1 MSQFINS
8 MNVYFIQPVLQIY
21 FHARV
26 YFSILN
32 VDLVSVQHVPVQVH
46 QVETLVGEVV
56 YIVQR
61 ELVSQHLIAVVVV
74 VVAVAVAT
82 VVVGLELVARRDQH
96 HLILTILDM
105 IMCCIGA
112 AGCCCH
118 RLTVLDTVVALIL
131 GVDLTEGEDLQR
143 LLAVFIYDVCL
154 GVGCRIHNIIAAT
167 VIRIIC
173 IMRTLRRLWNLSLF
187 I

>member
-32 VDLVSVQHVPVQVH
+32 VDLVPVQHVPVQVH

-74 VVAVAVAT
+74 AVAT
-82 VVVGLELVARRDQH
+82 VVVGLELVARCDQH
-96 HLILTILDM
+96 HLILTIVYM
-105 IMCCIGA
+105 FMCCIGAA